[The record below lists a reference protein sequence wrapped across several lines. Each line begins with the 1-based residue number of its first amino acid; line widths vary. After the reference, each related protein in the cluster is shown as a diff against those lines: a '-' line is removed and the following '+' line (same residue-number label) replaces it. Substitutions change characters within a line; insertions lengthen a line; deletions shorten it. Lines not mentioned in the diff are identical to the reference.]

1 MLQVRRTRRKT
12 IGMLFF
18 DIISIN
24 ALLLA
29 SYLFFDMIGWQS
41 LFLNHFIVAIAFFT
55 ITIPLAYLS
64 LGLYEDKVRENF
76 RNILRRALLSVSL
89 SYLFYEMIISIFSYS
104 SHNLT
109 ILAGLLLSV
118 TFHSLWRHFIIHNGL
133 LLSKRKV
140 VFLGAGDRA
149 SFVANRMRR
158 AVDRKHF
165 SGWLF
170 FSMGE
175 VNKSIKEK
183 ELVVPLSDEKTV
195 SDSLIS
201 YTPDVVVLANEP
213 DEEIDAVRLLS
224 LKMSGVEVV
233 ELEDFVE
240 SELGQIAVEK
250 MKPEWL
256 LLSSGFSINK
266 PFYEYVNTAINT
278 LLAIFVGIV
287 TSPLMVLAVI
297 AIYFDDGKRDKAGVL
312 YKQTRVGM
320 NGKTFEIIKF
330 RSMGLNAEADGI
342 QWATKNDIRVTRVGA
357 YLRKYRID
365 ELPQLINVLRGEM
378 CFVGP
383 RPERPEIIKDLEKEI
398 PFFNYRHCVK
408 PGLTGWAQINYPY
421 GASLNCSFEKLKFDL
436 YYVKHRSF
444 LLDMYSLLRTVETVL
459 FGRGR

>member
-1 MLQVRRTRRKT
+1 
-12 IGMLFF
+12 
-18 DIISIN
+18 
-24 ALLLA
+24 
-29 SYLFFDMIGWQS
+29 
-41 LFLNHFIVAIAFFT
+41 
-55 ITIPLAYLS
+55 
-64 LGLYEDKVRENF
+64 
-76 RNILRRALLSVSL
+76 
-89 SYLFYEMIISIFSYS
+89 
-104 SHNLT
+104 
-109 ILAGLLLSV
+109 
-118 TFHSLWRHFIIHNGL
+118 
-133 LLSKRKV
+133 
-140 VFLGAGDRA
+140 
-149 SFVANRMRR
+149 
-158 AVDRKHF
+158 
-165 SGWLF
+165 
-170 FSMGE
+170 
-175 VNKSIKEK
+175 
-183 ELVVPLSDEKTV
+183 
-195 SDSLIS
+195 
-201 YTPDVVVLANEP
+201 
-213 DEEIDAVRLLS
+213 
-224 LKMSGVEVV
+224 
-233 ELEDFVE
+233 
-240 SELGQIAVEK
+240 

-287 TSPLMVLAVI
+287 TSPLMVFAVI

-312 YKQTRVGM
+312 YKQTRVGL

-330 RSMGLNAEADGI
+330 RSMGLNAEANGI

-383 RPERPEIIKDLEKEI
+383 RPERPEITKDLEKEI